1 MYDRQFVLKDLNISV
16 LTNVPSLFNDVIDVF
31 YHPIFEMTAGFENNH
46 IPSDKSITISAFYY
60 ANVLI
65 RRRCTYTYLLT
76 GE

>member
-1 MYDRQFVLKDLNISV
+1 MSHH
-16 LTNVPSLFNDVIDVF
+16 LFNDVIDVF

-76 GE
+76 GG

>member
-60 ANVLI
+60 ANLLI

-76 GE
+76 GG

>member
-76 GE
+76 GG